1 MKAHIGPLV
10 SWCVYDKRQKVTYHM
25 DGNIPYTFEYWVG
38 PVVHLLLLLL
48 STPGLHIPLLT
59 EASVASKKTLIRS
72 WMFLWLLSFSDFL
85 DTAAADK
92 LIIPPQSL
100 SLSLSTIREDDVLTI
115 LLESWKVGRSLI
127 IIDRWFFF
135 VSLWLEEKSQNVYDN
150 GPSRDQHYK
159 TVLLLF
165 FFIYEPTAA
174 SFIFSFDL
182 FKQTSLQVL

>member
-100 SLSLSTIREDDVLTI
+100 SLSLYYTRRWCIDHLIRKLKGRKIVDHLRQMVLFCFSLTWRKISKCLWQWTVQRSTL
-115 LLESWKVGRSLI
+115 
-127 IIDRWFFF
+127 
-135 VSLWLEEKSQNVYDN
+135 
-150 GPSRDQHYK
+150 
-159 TVLLLF
+159 
-165 FFIYEPTAA
+165 
-174 SFIFSFDL
+174 
-182 FKQTSLQVL
+182 

>member
-1 MKAHIGPLV
+1 MTN
-10 SWCVYDKRQKVTYHM
+10 DKKLPITWMATFHTRL
-25 DGNIPYTFEYWVG
+25 NIESVQLFISFYYFYQLLDYTFRCSQRRQ
-38 PVVHLLLLLL
+38 LQ
-48 STPGLHIPLLT
+48 
-59 EASVASKKTLIRS
+59 AKKTLIRS

-174 SFIFSFDL
+174 SFIFYFWSF
-182 FKQTSLQVL
+182 QTNIITSFITN